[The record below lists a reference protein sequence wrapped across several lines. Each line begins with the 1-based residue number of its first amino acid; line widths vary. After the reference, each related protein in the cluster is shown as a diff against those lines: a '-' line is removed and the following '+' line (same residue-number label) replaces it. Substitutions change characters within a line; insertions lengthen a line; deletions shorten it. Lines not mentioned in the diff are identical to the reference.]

1 MSAVL
6 GDLVDRL
13 LGRDGTRWAGSVEDL
28 LYEGETIRREVPVG
42 EDSVVVTSHRLLAF
56 TPTGEGENY
65 RQVDLPNV
73 ADVSAGHD
81 GERTLLVQ
89 AGRAFL
95 YGAVL
100 LAVGVFVDFGAF
112 VPTDVFA
119 NASAAGRIGL
129 GGVIGLVQR
138 FLNLVASLD
147 DIARLVGALVV
158 LFSVFVLAVYLL
170 TRDRAVVVHVAGDA
184 EDVVVPVDDGA
195 TVDAAVADLE
205 RALFDPAAETAT
217 DSTGVET
224 DPADVGADANEAD
237 RSGDGTD
244 RDRTGTDRNETG
256 TGRAVNDHGGDPES
270 GSGDLFG

>member
-1 MSAVL
+1 MRGAL
-6 GDLVDRL
+6 GELVDRL
-13 LGRDGTRWAGSVEDL
+13 LGRGGTRWAGSVEDL
-28 LYEGETIRREVPVG
+28 LYEGESVRQEVTVG
-42 EDSVVVTSHRLLAF
+42 DDRVVVTSHRLLAF

-81 GERTLLVQ
+81 GERTLLGQ

-112 VPTDVFA
+112 VPTGVFA
-119 NASAAGRIGL
+119 NADAAGRIGL

-147 DIARLVGALVV
+147 EVARLVGALVV
-158 LFSVFVLAVYLL
+158 LFSVFVLAVYML

-184 EDVVVPVDDGA
+184 EDVVVPIDDDEVSA
-195 TVDAAVADLE
+195 DAAVADLE
-205 RALFDPAAETAT
+205 RALFGADAETGA
-217 DSTGVET
+217 DST
-224 DPADVGADANEAD
+224 DVGADANESGRGANDRGRDANGRSAD
-237 RSGDGTD
+237 PD
-244 RDRTGTDRNETG
+244 
-256 TGRAVNDHGGDPES
+256 S
-270 GSGDLFG
+270 GSGDPFG

>member
-1 MSAVL
+1 MRGAL
-6 GDLVDRL
+6 GRFADRL
-13 LGRDGTRWAGSVEDL
+13 FGRGGTRWAGSVEDL
-28 LYEGETIRREVPVG
+28 LFEGESVRQEVAVG
-42 EDSVVVTSHRLLAF
+42 EDRVVVTSHRLLAF
-56 TPTGEGENY
+56 TPTRDGENY

-81 GERTLLVQ
+81 GERTLLLQ

-147 DIARLVGALVV
+147 EFARIVGALVV
-158 LFSVFVLAVYLL
+158 LFAVFVLAVYLL

-184 EDVVVPVDDGA
+184 EDVVVPVDDG
-195 TVDAAVADLE
+195 VNIDAAVADLE
-205 RALFDPAAETAT
+205 RVLFGPDAETGDDSPDVGT
-217 DSTGVET
+217 DANEVGRGAN
-224 DPADVGADANEAD
+224 DHGADA
-237 RSGDGTD
+237 
-244 RDRTGTDRNETG
+244 
-256 TGRAVNDHGGDPES
+256 ES

>member
-1 MSAVL
+1 MRGAL
-6 GDLVDRL
+6 GRLADRL

-28 LYEGETIRREVPVG
+28 LYEGETIRREVAVG
-42 EDSVVVTSHRLLAF
+42 EDRVVVTSHRLLAF

-129 GGVIGLVQR
+129 GGVVGLVQR

-147 DIARLVGALVV
+147 EIARLVGALVV
-158 LFSVFVLAVYLL
+158 LFAVFVLAVYLL
-170 TRDRAVVVHVAGDA
+170 TRDRAVVVHVAGDT
-184 EDVVVPVDDGA
+184 EDVVVPVDDGE
-195 TVDAAVADLE
+195 TVDAAVTDLE
-205 RALFDPAAETAT
+205 RALFGPAVETAA
-217 DSTGVET
+217 DSTDVET
-224 DPADVGADANEAD
+224 DPADVGVDANETG
-237 RSGDGTD
+237 RNGN
-244 RDRTGTDRNETG
+244 GTDRNGNE

-270 GSGDLFG
+270 GSGDLLG